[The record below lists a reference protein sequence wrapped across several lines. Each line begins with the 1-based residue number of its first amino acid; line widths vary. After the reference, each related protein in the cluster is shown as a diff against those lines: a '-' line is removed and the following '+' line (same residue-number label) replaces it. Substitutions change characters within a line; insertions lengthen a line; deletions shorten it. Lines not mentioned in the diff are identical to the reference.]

1 MEKPKIT
8 IKQVVNKFVR
18 EMQKVDLKSENK
30 KLNPTKKM

>member
-1 MEKPKIT
+1 MEKSKIT

>member
-1 MEKPKIT
+1 MEKSKIT

-30 KLNPTKKM
+30 KLKHTKKM